1 MYLEVNETFLLTRSD
16 FPLITE
22 ISSIANLFG
31 LVWLQY
37 WIA

>member
-1 MYLEVNETFLLTRSD
+1 MYPELNETFLLTRSD
-16 FPLITE
+16 FPVITE
-22 ISSIANLFG
+22 ISSIADLFD

>member
-1 MYLEVNETFLLTRSD
+1 MYLEVNETFLLTISH
-16 FPLITE
+16 FPVITE
-22 ISSIANLFG
+22 ISSIADLFG